1 MIIAANK
8 YSFKVYKL
16 NNVYIKDSENH
27 IRDIGNDLLFIEEIL
42 YEF

>member
-16 NNVYIKDSENH
+16 NNVYVKDSKNH
-27 IRDIGNDLLFIEEIL
+27 ICDIGNDFLFI
-42 YEF
+42 